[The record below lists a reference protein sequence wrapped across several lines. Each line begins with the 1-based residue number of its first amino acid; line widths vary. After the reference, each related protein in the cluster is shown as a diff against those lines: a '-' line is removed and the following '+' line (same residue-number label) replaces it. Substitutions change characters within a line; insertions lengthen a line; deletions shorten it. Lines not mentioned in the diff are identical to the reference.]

1 MAREAAG
8 HDGGSAALLELIEEH
23 RPAFTFDFRRYFGVP
38 LSEVG
43 QSIPYGEAW
52 LLIMELRRESGSHTH
67 MLKHGF
73 TETASL
79 ADFAAIMHA
88 EWYMNRHRRNPE
100 RTPLIEL
107 PHVWEKPNP
116 NADVTSERRAE
127 LEAQLARRSAFA
139 D

>member
-43 QSIPYGEAW
+43 RSIPYGEAW
-52 LLIMELRRESGSHTH
+52 LLIIELQRESGSHTH

-73 TETASL
+73 VESSSL
-79 ADFAAIMHA
+79 ADFAAITHA
-88 EWYMNRHRRNPE
+88 EWYMNVHRQPK
-100 RTPLIEL
+100 TPLIEL
-107 PHVWEKPNP
+107 PRVWEKPNP
-116 NADVTSERRAE
+116 NADVTPEQRAE